1 MALLKAGGRWSSS
14 VCDTEVIVVKGPENE
29 VSLTCGVVEMV
40 EAGGDPVSGELDDS
54 GDGTQLGKRYVDEE
68 DTIEV
73 LCTKPGSGSLGVDGN
88 ALELKDDK
96 PLPASD

>member
-29 VSLTCGVVEMV
+29 VSLTCGGVEMV

-73 LCTKPGSGSLGVDGN
+73 LCTKPGLGSLGVDGKM
-88 ALELKDDK
+88 LELKDAK

>member
-1 MALLKAGGRWSSS
+1 MALLKAGGRWASS
-14 VCDTEVIVVKGPENE
+14 VCDTEVIVVKGPEGE
-29 VSLTCGVVEMV
+29 VSLTCGGVDIVEPRS
-40 EAGGDPVSGELDDS
+40 DTLYGELDDS

-73 LCTKPGSGSLGVDGN
+73 LCTKPGAGALGSGGN
-88 ALELKDDK
+88 ALQLKDAK

>member
-29 VSLTCGVVEMV
+29 VSLTCGGVEMV

-54 GDGTQLGKRYVDEE
+54 GDGAQLGKRYVDEE

-73 LCTKPGSGSLGVDGN
+73 LCTKPGSGSLGVDGKM
-88 ALELKDDK
+88 LELKDAK

>member
-14 VCDTEVIVVKGPENE
+14 VCDTEVIVVKGPEND
-29 VSLTCGVVEMV
+29 VSLTCGGVEMV

-73 LCTKPGSGSLGVDGN
+73 LCTKPGSGSLGVDGKM
-88 ALELKDDK
+88 LELKDAK

>member
-29 VSLTCGVVEMV
+29 VSLTCGGVEMV

-73 LCTKPGSGSLGVDGN
+73 LCTKPGSGSLGVDGKM
-88 ALELKDDK
+88 LELKDAT